1 MERRG
6 KVALLRL
13 SRPPVNAIELGL
25 LRAAEDAF
33 ASLGSQGD
41 TRALVVTG
49 DGNCFSAGLDLKVV
63 PYYGPEEQRD
73 MIVSINRLIRWVYSF
88 PAPLVAAINGHAI
101 AGGLVL
107 ALACDYRVCAQTGCE
122 VGLTEARAGI
132 PFPAAATAVVKAE
145 LAPPVTRRLT
155 LLGRNMQPQ
164 EALAANVVDEIQPR
178 DRVLQR
184 ALEVAEDLA
193 TMPATGYERIK
204 RQFRA
209 AALREIEAVVTSD
222 TDPLLGSWIAD
233 EGRTA
238 ASDLLATER
247 RKR

>member
-73 MIVSINRLIRWVYSF
+73 MIVSINRLIRRVYSF

-164 EALAANVVDEIQPR
+164 EALAENVVDEIQPR